1 MEWLR
6 DFQESLREPVYG
18 FIGSYWLVLAAI
30 LLLAIGWFVGSVTP
44 RRGGN
49 AELSIGRNETESDG
63 GGDGGGD

>member
-18 FIGSYWLVLAAI
+18 FIGSYWPVIAMV
-30 LLLAIGWFVGSVTP
+30 LLLAVGWIVGSLVP
-44 RRGGN
+44 RRGGDGGVT
-49 AELSIGRNETESDG
+49 IGRNETESDG